1 MPSSLSKLKE
11 KINVKETI
19 ILVVVA
25 VFIFLLVRMMFGGLF
40 GISLVVI
47 ENGPHSSMWP
57 TYDKGDMFLINK
69 CAPEKIQM
77 GDVIVYKSETFY
89 SNGILIIHRVIN
101 ITIYNKD
108 SNPQYYYRVSGD
120 NPYTNDRVDDFNST
134 TSLIPYKSV
143 LGKTVLLIPKIG
155 YLRLWLTESPVFRY
169 LLLGLLLLF
178 AAYLIFYPDK
188 DDEKRKTE
196 KNVEDTEEFKEGE
209 KEKFE
214 KSEKIN
220 DETKEKQKGLKKEKL
235 KLFIKESWEKTKQY
249 FKELITVKQK
259 RRKLIIYTSAILV
272 LIIAVPAIDA
282 LIRYPNLTTRI
293 TGVELLVGDD
303 RTSTE
308 NIIYFPLIVH
318 FTHDGSWNTIFKEFT
333 IYGIQNGSVL
343 STMKWYSFY
352 QKEGDL
358 RIGGSLVFNA
368 DDFDR
373 DSSLIIQIN
382 YTISYHF
389 GHSQS
394 YDFVKTFD
402 PPFTII

>member
-1 MPSSLSKLKE
+1 
-11 KINVKETI
+11 
-19 ILVVVA
+19 
-25 VFIFLLVRMMFGGLF
+25 
-40 GISLVVI
+40 
-47 ENGPHSSMWP
+47 
-57 TYDKGDMFLINK
+57 MFLINK

-196 KNVEDTEEFKEGE
+196 KKVEDTEEFKEGE

-249 FKELITVKQK
+249 FKEE
-259 RRKLIIYTSAILV
+259 S
-272 LIIAVPAIDA
+272 
-282 LIRYPNLTTRI
+282 
-293 TGVELLVGDD
+293 
-303 RTSTE
+303 
-308 NIIYFPLIVH
+308 
-318 FTHDGSWNTIFKEFT
+318 
-333 IYGIQNGSVL
+333 
-343 STMKWYSFY
+343 
-352 QKEGDL
+352 
-358 RIGGSLVFNA
+358 
-368 DDFDR
+368 
-373 DSSLIIQIN
+373 
-382 YTISYHF
+382 
-389 GHSQS
+389 
-394 YDFVKTFD
+394 
-402 PPFTII
+402 